1 MVEPFRFPSKVLGCD
16 CIICERKGV
25 DMATYKDPIM
35 LFDLYKVVKIDDNG
49 EAVDMSPAE
58 MQQFEEKYPKHAE
71 WLSETGT
78 GEPVNVKKTAWH
90 KVCVQ
95 LLKNIL
101 RDKEVK
107 YFRSP
112 VDTRAL
118 NIPDYPVYIKHPM
131 DFGTIDQRLNADA
144 QGGYEN
150 PYDFISDVRMV
161 FRNCY
166 VFNAKGTQIW
176 RIAERISMK
185 FEEQLINYASLPPSM
200 L

>member
-1 MVEPFRFPSKVLGCD
+1 MVEPFRFPSKVHGCD

-25 DMATYKDPIM
+25 DMTTYQEPLM
-35 LFDLYKVVKIDDNG
+35 LFDLYKVAKVDDASG
-49 EAVDMSPAE
+49 DYSDLTADDI
-58 MQQFEEKYPKHAE
+58 QQFEAKFPKHAE

-78 GEPVNVKKTAWH
+78 GEPVNVKKTNWH

-107 YFRSP
+107 HFRNP
-112 VDTRAL
+112 VDTVAL

-131 DFGTIDQRLNADA
+131 DFGTIERRLSAEPCE
-144 QGGYEN
+144 YET
-150 PYDFISDVRMV
+150 PYDVISDIRMV

-166 VFNAKGTQIW
+166 VFNAKGTPIW

-185 FEEQLINYASLPPSM
+185 FEEQLINFASLPPSM